1 MPGKNVE
8 VFIRGI
14 LDKSK
19 GFMKVKDVI
28 SMMSLDMKRQ
38 ICPSVKKPTDAA
50 VARSLEGV
58 FADKFVF
65 RRKGSAKYIFT
76 PCLPS
81 DIVLSFL
88 QSGEP
93 VSPKILAKTLPFT
106 KSEFA
111 EIISGLEASGRIIT
125 VYNEKLEPG
134 IMLNDSQQENG
145 RTESRQTPSGEY
157 TPERFREAFDNSDK
171 GRTFVRIFKMR
182 RYLSWPREVF
192 DSMVMTLL
200 REGKIFVHPA
210 EPTVLKPD
218 EYEDSFRDEFGDMNG
233 TVTWND

>member
-1 MPGKNVE
+1 MSGKNVAD
-8 VFIRGI
+8 FIRGI
-14 LDKSK
+14 LDNNK

-28 SMMSLDMKRQ
+28 SMMSLNMKRQ

-50 VARSLEGV
+50 VARSLESA

-65 RRKGSAKYIFT
+65 RKKGSAKYIFT

-93 VSPKILAKTLPFT
+93 VSPKLLAKSCPFT

-111 EIISGLEASGRIIT
+111 EILSGLEASGKIIS
-125 VYNEKLEPG
+125 VYNEKLEPS
-134 IMLNDSQQENG
+134 IILNEPRQVTERKESQA
-145 RTESRQTPSGEY
+145 ESSEEY
-157 TPERFREAFDNSDK
+157 TPEKFREAFNESDK
-171 GRTFVRIFKMR
+171 GRTFVRIFRMR
-182 RYLSWPREVF
+182 RYLGWPREVF
-192 DSMVMTLL
+192 DNMVMNLL

-218 EYEDSFRDEFGDMNG
+218 EYDDSFRDEFGDMNG